1 MKINKLT
8 IENIGLLNG
17 LHEFDLTSIS
27 DGDISKPIVLIGGL
41 NGSGKTTMFDAI
53 KLCLYGKSMF
63 HRISDQ
69 VYDQYLYDKIHYSK
83 ATGELAD
90 FASVSLQFD
99 YSHFGL
105 VSSYFITRRW
115 EYNKNKIEESFSIF
129 KDGKILDSIQKE
141 FWQDFV
147 KELIPIGLS
156 ELFFFDGEKIQKII
170 TNDNDSEFRNS
181 IKSLLGI
188 DLIER
193 LITDLKIYQTR
204 NLKRKISSKLK
215 EELAAFESKKK
226 FLDNDLQKV
235 NTYLSSLENDVLNN
249 ENNIEKYKNKISA
262 QGGIFLESKNDLKI
276 EASVLEN
283 KIEASEERMRDIASD
298 NLPIA
303 ILSSLS
309 LRLKSHLKS
318 EIESRESKIAEDI
331 LQAKKT
337 ELLTKLKAN
346 LKQLDIKEDFQKT
359 FNLFLENEIDVIFS
373 TGSVKRI
380 KEIFYFSRKLTQ
392 QIIDVIDSSVQSIP
406 RQLEEMKT
414 QYEITHRNLQQV
426 RRSINQAPA
435 EELIK
440 PMFDKMNQ
448 LVSKQVEL
456 QTQKSKLLENKNQ
469 ISIQIAEVDR
479 EINKLLEN
487 QKQYEKNDIK
497 LTLSEKSLSV
507 LKRYKSELAV
517 KKVKEL
523 ERMFKMSFNLLHRKK
538 IMIDKISIDP
548 VTFEINL
555 YDSSKKRIVKEN
567 LSSGEKEIYAIALIS
582 ALAKVSGHN
591 LPFII
596 DTPLGRLDSEH
607 RLNLINNF
615 FPKASHQMI
624 IFSTNTEV
632 DKELFDSLQPYLA
645 RAYNIE
651 YDHKKGLSTVEGGYF
666 WK

>member
-1 MKINKLT
+1 MKINKLA
-8 IENIGLLNG
+8 IENIGLLVG
-17 LHEFDLTSIS
+17 SHEFDLSSST
-27 DGDISKPIVLIGGL
+27 DKDISKPIVLIGGL

-53 KLCLYGKSMF
+53 KLCLYGRSMF
-63 HRISDQ
+63 NRITDED
-69 VYDQYLYDKIHYSK
+69 YNQYLYDKIHYSK
-83 ATGELAD
+83 ITGKLAE

-99 YSHFGL
+99 YSHFGV
-105 VSSYFITRRW
+105 VSSYSITRRW
-115 EYNKNKIEESFSIF
+115 EFNKNKIKESFSVY
-129 KDGKILDSIQKE
+129 KDDEVLDSVQKK
-141 FWQDFV
+141 FWQDFI

-170 TNDNDSEFRNS
+170 SGDNDSEFRNS

-204 NLKRKISSKLK
+204 NLKRKITTKLN
-215 EELAAFESKKK
+215 EELESFETKREK
-226 FLDNDLQKV
+226 LDCNLQKI
-235 NTYLSSLENDVLNN
+235 NSQLASLENNVLNN
-249 ENNIEKYKNKISA
+249 ENDIEKYRNKITA
-262 QGGIFLESKNDLKI
+262 QGGSFLESKNDLKI
-276 EASVLEN
+276 EAGILEE
-283 KIEASEERMRDIASD
+283 KIIDIEENMRVIASD

-303 ILSSLS
+303 ILESLAM
-309 LRLKSHLKS
+309 RLKSYLQS
-318 EIESRESKIAEDI
+318 ELISRESKITDKA
-331 LQAKKT
+331 LQTKKT
-337 ELLTKLKAN
+337 ELLSKLKAN
-346 LKQLDIKEDFQKT
+346 LKQLDIKEDYQKK
-359 FNLFLENEIDVIFS
+359 FNLFLENEIDIIFS
-373 TGSVKRI
+373 PELKKQV
-380 KEIFYFSRKLTQ
+380 KEIFFFSSKLSQ
-392 QIIDVIDSSVQSIP
+392 QIIDVIDNATRSIP
-406 RQLEEMKT
+406 QQLYDMKST
-414 QYEITHRNLQQV
+414 YETSHRKLQQV

-435 EELIK
+435 EELMK

-448 LVSKQVEL
+448 LVSKQVGL
-456 QTQKSKLLENKNQ
+456 QSQKSMLQEDKHQ
-469 ISIQIAEVDR
+469 IEIQIALIDR
-479 EINKLLEN
+479 EINKLLDS
-487 QKQYEKNDIK
+487 QKQYKKNDTK
-497 LTLSEKSLSV
+497 LMLSEKTLNV
-507 LKRYKSELAV
+507 LRKYKAELAI
-517 KKVKEL
+517 KKVNEL

-607 RLNLINNF
+607 RLNLIKNF
-615 FPKASHQMI
+615 FPRASHQMI

-645 RAYNIE
+645 RAYNVE

>member
-1 MKINKLT
+1 MKINKLM
-8 IENIGLLNG
+8 IENIGLLAG
-17 LHEFDLTSIS
+17 SHFFDLSSSIVK
-27 DGDISKPIVLIGGL
+27 DISKPIVLIGGL

-53 KLCLYGKSMF
+53 KLCLYGRSLF
-63 HRISDQ
+63 HRISDED
-69 VYDQYLYDKIHYSK
+69 YNQYLYDKIHYSK
-83 ATGELAD
+83 VTGLLAE
-90 FASVSLQFD
+90 FASVSLEFE
-99 YSHFGL
+99 YSHFGV
-105 VSSYFITRRW
+105 VSSYIITRKW
-115 EYNKNKIEESFSIF
+115 EYKNNKIDESFSIS
-129 KDGKILDSIQKE
+129 KDNLPLDAVQKE
-141 FWQDFV
+141 FWQDFI
-147 KELIPIGLS
+147 KELIPISLS

-170 TNDNDSEFRNS
+170 SSDNDSEFRNS

-204 NLKRKISSKLK
+204 NLKRKITSKLK
-215 EELAAFESKKK
+215 EELESFEAKKEK
-226 FLDNDLQKV
+226 LGIEMIKI
-235 NTYLSSLENDVLNN
+235 NTQLSSLENNVLNN
-249 ENNIEKYKNKISA
+249 ENDIEKYRNKITA
-262 QGGIFLESKNDLKI
+262 QGGNFLEFENDLKI
-276 EASVLEN
+276 EAGMLE
-283 KIEASEERMRDIASD
+283 KEIEAMEERFRDIASA
-298 NLPIA
+298 NLPVV

-309 LRLKSHLKS
+309 LRLKDHLS
-318 EIESRESKIAEDI
+318 AELNARESKIADKA
-331 LQAKKT
+331 LQTKKT
-337 ELLTKLKAN
+337 ELLTKLKTN
-346 LKQLDIKEDFQKT
+346 LKQLDVKEDYLRT
-359 FNLFLENEIDVIFS
+359 FNLFLENEIDLIFS
-373 TGSVKRI
+373 PEPMKRV
-380 KEIFYFSRKLTQ
+380 KEIFFFSSKLAQ
-392 QIIDVIDSSVQSIP
+392 QIIDVIDNATRTIP
-406 RQLEEMKT
+406 QQLEKLKSE
-414 QYEITHRNLQQV
+414 YETSHRKLQQV

-435 EELIK
+435 EELLK

-456 QTQKSKLLENKNQ
+456 QTKKSKLLEDKHQ
-469 ISIQIAEVDR
+469 FDTKIALIDR
-479 EINKLLEN
+479 EINKLLES
-487 QKQYEKNDIK
+487 QKQYKKNDTK
-497 LTLSEKSLSV
+497 LALSEKSLSV
-507 LKRYKSELAV
+507 LNKYKLELAV

-607 RLNLINNF
+607 RLNLIKNF
-615 FPKASHQMI
+615 FPRASHQMI

-632 DKELFDSLQPYLA
+632 DKKLFDSLQPYLA

-651 YDHKKGLSTVEGGYF
+651 YDQKLGVSNVEGGYF